1 MIVASASSEAATGA
15 TGGRAMS
22 RSIPH
27 RELRNSSSKVLREV
41 QSGETIEVTNNGE
54 VVAVLVPP
62 GRSPIAALR
71 TRVPVVYGGFSELP
85 RVQRAHLTQETLDEL
100 RGER

>member
-1 MIVASASSEAATGA
+1 
-15 TGGRAMS
+15 MS

-27 RELRNSSSKVLREV
+27 RERRNSSSKVLREV

-62 GRSPIAALR
+62 GRSPMAALR
-71 TRVPVVYGGFSELP
+71 TRVPVVYRGFSELP

>member
-1 MIVASASSEAATGA
+1 
-15 TGGRAMS
+15 MS

-27 RELRNSSSKVLREV
+27 RERRNSSSKVLREV

-62 GRSPIAALR
+62 GRSPMAALR
-71 TRVPVVYGGFSELP
+71 TRVPVVYRGFSELP
-85 RVQRAHLTQETLDEL
+85 GCNARTSRRRPWMSSVVSVDRLHRDVG
-100 RGER
+100 RGELAD